1 MVDNENIKILFDK
14 AFINSL
20 KKDFSDE
27 NVVQIDFFY
36 FKFQYGYIRN
46 KMQLILYHL
55 ARDKNVKI
63 NFWLDEMF
71 SIHKINKFGY
81 YISKKEENSNKYKK
95 LRQKN
100 ELFFEIM
107 KSVGANVYFTRPLSD
122 FNKKFIPFALRDH
135 RKVIIIHKKNGDKIA
150 YFGSTNW
157 NKRLSHDFMIRV
169 SDAELANKIYEVN
182 KNYNRYKNDFVF
194 EYAEDR
200 YYLDIGKPLR
210 SRTFLDGI
218 KMIWQ
223 ANEEI
228 IYVKQMP
235 PEPDF
240 LFLFAIKKILNP
252 PIRIICITPH
262 TKDYHMNKFPY
273 SLALWLFNIFKFI
286 FRFEHYYTKKTIH
299 MKILI
304 KDNKELLCGS
314 HNLSIF
320 GVLVGTIEF
329 SAVLKD
335 RNIIEKTK
343 KYLFK
348 IANSS

>member
-1 MVDNENIKILFDK
+1 MENKENIEILFDQD
-14 AFINSL
+14 FINRL
-20 KKDFSDE
+20 KEDLLE
-27 NVVQIDFFY
+27 EGIIQIDFFY

-55 ARDKNVKI
+55 ARDKKVKI

-81 YISKKEENSNKYKK
+81 YISKKEENSKKYRK

-107 KSVGANVYFTRPLSD
+107 KGVGAVVYFTRPLSD
-122 FNKKFIPFALRDH
+122 LNKKFIPFALRDH

-157 NKRLSHDFMIRV
+157 NKKLSHDFMIRV
-169 SDAELANKIYEVN
+169 SDNDLANKIYDVN
-182 KNYNRYKNDFVF
+182 LNYSKYKDDIIF
-194 EYAEDR
+194 EHGEDR
-200 YYLDIGKPLR
+200 YYLDIGNPFR
-210 SRTFLDGI
+210 SRTYIDGM

-223 ANEEI
+223 AKEEI

-240 LFLFAIKKILNP
+240 LFMFAIKKILNP
-252 PIRIICITPH
+252 KMRIICITPH
-262 TKDYHMNKFPY
+262 TKDHHMKKFPY
-273 SLALWLFNIFKFI
+273 SIALWLFNIFKFI
-286 FRFEHYYTKKTIH
+286 FGFEHYYTKKRIH
-299 MKILI
+299 MKILM

-320 GVLVGTIEF
+320 GVIVGTIEF
-329 SAVLKD
+329 SSVLKD
-335 RNIIEKTK
+335 INIIEKTK

-348 IANSS
+348 IVKSN